1 MTRSLS
7 TQTLFAD
14 RRGRRYLFPAVLMA
28 AAGAGLAGPA
38 AATQSRV
45 DGVLTTCK
53 ATASPTSDPAQG
65 VPGNL
70 KPDYVQL
77 LTSAGSS
84 QYPSTGSCNVCHGS
98 GSAKGGDAA
107 TNRSEAAKSNYAF
120 FCGAANAAP
129 TLTLTPAGDQA
140 ITEGATGSVAAKATD
155 PNNDPVTIT
164 VKPSPLPAGAAF
176 DGTTLTYTPPAGT
189 AAKTPAVA
197 FTFQATD
204 KPASGTALSSPA
216 QTVTFN
222 VSAPAQPTN
231 HPPVVPASSWSVTVG
246 DATTYAFDVTA
257 TDADGD
263 PLTLT
268 TGALPAGLTFT
279 PDATDSAIGHFSW
292 APNGPAAPGT
302 HIVTVTASDG
312 VAQASGTVTINVGA
326 AAPGPGTG
334 YVKAVR
340 ITRAHWHKR
349 TSTLTIAGKIVA
361 PKGTVRKG
369 LRVSVTDAVSGA
381 VLGTAEANA
390 RGGWGL
396 VLKQTALVPCVIA
409 ATVDGKT
416 ASRKVDRAPES
427 CRLHDDEDD
436 DAEDEDRDE
445 LRKQRDSVSRAATT
459 SRRRT

>member
-1 MTRSLS
+1 MTRSLTTP
-7 TQTLFAD
+7 TQFGD
-14 RRGRRYLFPAVLMA
+14 RRGRRYLFPAMLVA
-28 AAGAGLAGPA
+28 AAGAGYTGNA

-45 DGVLTTCK
+45 DSVLTTCK
-53 ATASPTSDPAQG
+53 ATASATSDPAQG

-107 TNRSEAAKSNYAF
+107 ANKSEASKGNYAF
-120 FCGAANAAP
+120 FCGTANAAP

-140 ITEGATGSVAAKATD
+140 ITEGATGAVVAKATD
-155 PNNDPVTIT
+155 PNNDPVTVT

-176 DGTTLTYTPPAGT
+176 DGSKLTYTPPAGT

-231 HPPVVPASSWSVTVG
+231 HPPLVPSSSWSVTIG

-292 APNGPAAPGT
+292 APNGPAAAGN
-302 HIVTVTASDG
+302 HVVTVTASDG
-312 VAQASGTVTINVGA
+312 LAQASGNLTINVN
-326 AAPGPGTG
+326 AAPPAPGSSHIT
-334 YVKAVR
+334 ALR
-340 ITRAHWHKR
+340 ITRAYWLKR
-349 TSTLTIAGKIVA
+349 TSTLTIGGKVVA
-361 PKGTVRKG
+361 PRGTTLAG
-369 LRVSVTDAVSGA
+369 LSVSVTDAATGA
-381 VLGTAEANA
+381 VLGTAKVNA

-396 VLKQTALVPCVIA
+396 VLKQAATVPCAIK
-409 ATVDGKT
+409 ATVDGKA
-416 ASRKVDRAPES
+416 ASRRVDRAPES
-427 CRLHDDEDD
+427 CRVQDDDDDE
-436 DAEDEDRDE
+436 AEDEDRDE
-445 LRKQRDSVSRAATT
+445 LRKRRESASRSATT
-459 SRRRT
+459 PRRRT